1 LSSAGGR
8 ATLNGASALGRQG
21 ARVDVIEHGGV
32 DDERGG
38 PDRRSDSG
46 IPRGP
51 RRHRTLLVLAA
62 LLAGTLVVV
71 SVRSGPEASDLP
83 DVTESA
89 GAHGTAIARL
99 PDLRAKD
106 LPPGTSVVLEAADGL
121 QLLDLHALSVAPV
134 ETHGPAAVVRTLD
147 PSAAGGARVTG
158 AAAASP
164 VPGSG
169 DRWLTGVR
177 LGVGWSLW
185 RSHRD
190 GTEGAA
196 PVALPADRDLAGSVS
211 AGAVIGPRF
220 PQHPTAIEVYDAD
233 TLEVRSQ
240 VARTG
245 TAHDVRGERI
255 VWSACPSLGC
265 PVTVTGVDAE
275 GGLHPVEMPGLALAD
290 RGSLRLSAD
299 GSLLA
304 GAVRDRATDEERY
317 DVVLASVPGA
327 TMAGREENGSLED
340 RGAGDRR
347 QEPGGAG
354 PSGRAEVFAAVPV
367 GPSGDPPRLAWTDT
381 GVLVVAAGSDLLL
394 VHDPSR
400 GHSARVPLSVR
411 VDDGPQLSTPPDG
424 CRNPRRC

>member
-1 LSSAGGR
+1 M
-8 ATLNGASALGRQG
+8 
-21 ARVDVIEHGGV
+21 DVIEHGGA
-32 DDERGG
+32 DDERGRPDGG
-38 PDRRSDSG
+38 PTSGSLRRL
-46 IPRGP
+46 

-62 LLAGTLVVV
+62 LVAGTAVAVAV
-71 SVRSGPEASDLP
+71 SVRGGPEAADLP
-83 DVTESA
+83 DVAGSA
-89 GAHGTAIARL
+89 EAHATAIARL
-99 PDLRAKD
+99 PDLRAED
-106 LPPGTSVVLEAADGL
+106 LPPGTSVVLEATDGL
-121 QLLDLHALSVAPV
+121 RLVDLHTLSVAPV
-134 ETHGPAAVVRTLD
+134 EAHGTAAVVGTPD

-275 GGLHPVEMPGLALAD
+275 GGLHPVEMPDLAVVE

-299 GSLLA
+299 GALLA
-304 GAVRDRATDEERY
+304 GAVRDRTTDGERY

-327 TMAGREENGSLED
+327 TMAGHEDNGLLED
-340 RGAGDRR
+340 
-347 QEPGGAG
+347 AG
-354 PSGRAEVFAAVPV
+354 PRAGGQEAGGTGASGRTEVFAAVPV

-381 GVLVVAAGSDLLL
+381 GVLVVAAGSDLVL

-400 GHSARVPLSVR
+400 GYSAHVPLPIR